1 MLLCVRVGVVDSIV
15 VDGTSLC
22 DGDDAGARPAHKP
35 ASQRGGADTTPLP
48 TTSPHLRGGQR
59 GHVWLPMRPAWGK
72 VIWKAIL
79 NETKL

>member
-35 ASQRGGADTTPLP
+35 QASFPTGRCRHHPAAHHQSPTEGRAEDMCGCLKGLPGG
-48 TTSPHLRGGQR
+48 
-59 GHVWLPMRPAWGK
+59 K
-72 VIWKAIL
+72 
-79 NETKL
+79 